1 MARYKTKKEQR
12 LRRHRRIRQTIS
24 GTAAK
29 PRLAVCVTSK
39 HIYVQFIDDENG
51 RTLCAA
57 STLDPKFRETGEKVN
72 TAGAVK
78 LGEIAAEKAKSADIT
93 TSVFDRGGFRYH
105 GKVKAL
111 ADAVRK
117 AGIKI

>member
-12 LRRHRRIRQTIS
+12 LRRHRRIRKTIS
-24 GTAAK
+24 GTAEK

-39 HIYVQFIDDENG
+39 HIYVQFIDDDTG
-51 RTLCAA
+51 TTITSA
-57 STLDPKFRETGEKVN
+57 STLDAQFRESGEKAN
-72 TAGAVK
+72 LAGAEK
-78 LGEIAAEKAKSADIT
+78 LGTIAAEKAKAAKIT
-93 TSVFDRGGFRYH
+93 ASVFDRGGFRYH

-117 AGIKI
+117 AGIKM

>member
-12 LRRHRRIRQTIS
+12 LRRHRRIRRTIS
-24 GTAAK
+24 GTVEK
-29 PRLAVCVTSK
+29 PRLSVCVTSK
-39 HIYVQFIDDENG
+39 HIYVQFIDDESG
-51 RTLCAA
+51 RTLSST
-57 STLDPKFRETGEKVN
+57 STLDPKFRESGAKSD
-72 TAGAVK
+72 TAGAGK
-78 LGEIAAEKAKSADIT
+78 LGEIAAEKAKAAKIT
-93 TSVFDRGGFRYH
+93 ASVFDRGGFRYH

>member
-12 LRRHRRIRQTIS
+12 LRRHRRLRKTIS
-24 GTAAK
+24 GTAER

-39 HIYVQFIDDENG
+39 HIYVQFINDDTG
-51 RTLCAA
+51 TTITSA
-57 STLDPKFRETGEKVN
+57 STLDARFRESGDKAN
-72 TAGAVK
+72 LAGAEK
-78 LGEIAAEKAKSADIT
+78 LGTIAAEKAKAAKISA
-93 TSVFDRGGFRYH
+93 SVFDRGGFRYH

-117 AGIKI
+117 AGIKM